1 MIQRTP
7 RTIAAAL
14 FTGALLA
21 SASPASADERYL
33 VQVKDGHSPKG
44 LADNVHAK
52 PRHVYTSAVNGFAAE
67 LNDGQLNAL
76 RHNPN
81 VVHVVRDELVSADAT
96 TQATGTSPWGLDRID
111 QRSRPLSQTYTFTQQ
126 ASTVRAYVLDTGIA
140 TAHADFEGRAINMVN
155 KTGGSASDCNGHGTH
170 VAGTIGSKTFGVAKK
185 VLLRGVKVL
194 SGDCQRS
201 GWMGDI
207 IAGVDWVRENGV
219 KPAVV
224 NMSLGGGWNPLI
236 DMAVDNL
243 SNAGFFVAVAAG
255 NDNVDACN
263 VSPAAANGAFT
274 VAASDKTD
282 VKASFSNKGPCVEM
296 YAPGVGIK
304 STWLGGNTATLDGTS
319 MASPHVAGVAAL
331 FKGQSGD
338 QSSAMVRSFLINN
351 ATTGAISSNP
361 SATPNRLL
369 FKPSSL

>member
-1 MIQRTP
+1 MNKRTP
-7 RTIAAAL
+7 RTVVAAL

-21 SASPASADERYL
+21 SASPASADERYI

-44 LADNVHAK
+44 LAENVHAK
-52 PRHVYTSAVNGFAAE
+52 PRHVYSSAANGFAAE
-67 LNDGQLNAL
+67 LNEGQLNAL

-81 VVHVVRDELVSADAT
+81 VVRVIRDELVSADAT
-96 TQATGTSPWGLDRID
+96 TQSTGTNPWGLDRID
-111 QRSRPLSQTYTFTQQ
+111 QRARPLSQTYTFTQQ
-126 ASTVRAYVLDTGIA
+126 ASNVRAYVLDTGIA
-140 TAHADFEGRAINMVN
+140 TAHPDFEGRAINIVN
-155 KTGGSASDCNGHGTH
+155 KTSGGASDCNGHGTH

-185 VLLRGVKVL
+185 VQLRGVKVL
-194 SGDCQRS
+194 SGDCLRS

-224 NMSLGGGWNPLI
+224 NMSLGGGWNPLL

-263 VSPAAANGAFT
+263 VSPAAAQTAFT
-274 VAASDKTD
+274 VAASDRTD

-304 STWLGGNTATLDGTS
+304 STWLGGNTANLDGTS
-319 MASPHVAGVAAL
+319 MAAPHVAGVAAL
-331 FKGQSGD
+331 FKGQNGD

-351 ATTGAISSNP
+351 ATSGVITSNP
-361 SATPNRLL
+361 AATPNRLL